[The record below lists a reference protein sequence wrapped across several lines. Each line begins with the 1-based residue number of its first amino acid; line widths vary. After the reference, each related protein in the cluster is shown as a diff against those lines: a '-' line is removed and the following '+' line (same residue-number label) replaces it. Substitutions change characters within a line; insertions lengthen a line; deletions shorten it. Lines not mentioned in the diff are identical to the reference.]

1 MDYIDLLLCALYNTK
16 MVAAHAINV
25 LSVLTV
31 LDTVV
36 LVALAWSYLYI
47 TLRYLSMIIPLIS
60 IYWSFV
66 VCI

>member
-31 LDTVV
+31 LDTAV